1 MRGGRTTHE
10 LGQGGP
16 TDEKPDG
23 TGSRWLE
30 DISAERSLFW
40 VRERNAVTTTDLAA
54 GKRFDGLYYELLRGL
69 DSDERFPVVQRRGEL
84 LYNFWR
90 DADHPRGIWRRTPLE
105 QYRKP
110 EPTWEVLLRRP
121 TG

>member
-1 MRGGRTTHE
+1 MSSDKEIRRMRNLTE
-10 LGQGGP
+10 
-16 TDEKPDG
+16 PDPH
-23 TGSRWLE
+23 RWLE

-90 DADHPRGIWRRTPLE
+90 DADHRRGIWRRTPWSSTASPSRRGRSC
-105 QYRKP
+105 YV
-110 EPTWEVLLRRP
+110 EPT
-121 TG
+121 G